1 MRISNIACVVAH
13 ARPFGKDLIGE
24 LNRLGVLI
32 DISHVS
38 DKTALQALSL
48 TRAPVIL
55 SHSASRHFNN
65 ISRNVPDEVLDKIG
79 RGKHKIDGVVMV
91 K

>member
-1 MRISNIACVVAH
+1 M
-13 ARPFGKDLIGE
+13 
-24 LNRLGVLI
+24 NRLGVLV
-32 DISHVS
+32 DLSHVS
-38 DKTALQALSL
+38 DQTALQALAI

-79 RGKHKIDGVVMV
+79 RGKHRIDGVVMV

>member
-1 MRISNIACVVAH
+1 V
-13 ARPFGKDLIGE
+13 KE
-24 LNRLGVLI
+24 LNRLGVLL
-32 DISHVS
+32 DLSHVS

-65 ISRNVPDEVLDKIG
+65 ITRNVPDQVLDKIG
-79 RGKHKIDGVVMV
+79 RGKHQVDGVVMV

>member
-1 MRISNIACVVAH
+1 LALTS
-13 ARPFGKDLIGE
+13 RPFGKDLIAE
-24 LNRLGVLI
+24 LNRLGVLV
-32 DISHVS
+32 DLSHVS
-38 DKTALQALSL
+38 DKTALQALRL

-79 RGKHKIDGVVMV
+79 RDKHKIDGVVMV

>member
-1 MRISNIACVVAH
+1 MV
-13 ARPFGKDLIGE
+13 E
-24 LNRLGVLI
+24 MNRLGVLL
-32 DISHVS
+32 DLSHVS
-38 DKTALQALSL
+38 DQTALQALEL

-65 ISRNVPDEVLDKIG
+65 ISRNVPNEVLDKIG
-79 RGKHKIDGVVMV
+79 RDKHKVDGVVMV